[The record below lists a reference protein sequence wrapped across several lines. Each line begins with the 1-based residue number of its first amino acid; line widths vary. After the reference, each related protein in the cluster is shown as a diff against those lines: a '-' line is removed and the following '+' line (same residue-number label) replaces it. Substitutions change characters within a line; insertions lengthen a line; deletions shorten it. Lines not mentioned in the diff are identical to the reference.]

1 MKDDGIS
8 PVFPDNPAE
17 YLTTW
22 LFEIGPAVPAGMGE
36 SAIDWPHLK
45 AWQETMGVELLPWE
59 ARILRRLSG
68 DFVAQRAKSRK
79 PDCPAPYTGDADR
92 VKLNRGIVA
101 DKVASVFGGMAKR
114 VGRAEDR

>member
-1 MKDDGIS
+1 MKDEGIT

-22 LFEIGPAVPAGMGE
+22 LFEIGPSVSGGMGE
-36 SAIDWPHLK
+36 APLDWSHIR

-59 ARILRRLSG
+59 ARIIRRLSG

-79 PDCPAPYTGDADR
+79 PDCPAPYTGDAS
-92 VKLNRGIVA
+92 KLKINRDIVA
-101 DKVASVFGGMAKR
+101 EKVSNVFGGMAKR
-114 VGRAEDR
+114 VAPAR